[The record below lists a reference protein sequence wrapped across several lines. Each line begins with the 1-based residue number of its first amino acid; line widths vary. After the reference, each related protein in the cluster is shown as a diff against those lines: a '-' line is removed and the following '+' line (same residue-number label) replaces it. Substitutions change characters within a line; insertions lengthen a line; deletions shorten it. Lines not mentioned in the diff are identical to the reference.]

1 MEVISGN
8 RCAARILARATARS
22 VAGDKACLRPAER
35 DNRRLAHRPAG
46 GDVAAEAVGGATS
59 PREVM
64 RRVRAT
70 ALAAFAHQELPFEE
84 LVETLEEERGV
95 KPETLSKMMI
105 WLQNAAL
112 RPIASSGHKLAFE
125 EAIPSMLLPLVTITK
140 FDVILML
147 RETGRGLMGC
157 CVYKP
162 HLFRATIID
171 RLLRDFRKVLELMLT
186 EPERPISKI
195 RLTVNANS

>member
-1 MEVISGN
+1 
-8 RCAARILARATARS
+8 
-22 VAGDKACLRPAER
+22 
-35 DNRRLAHRPAG
+35 
-46 GDVAAEAVGGATS
+46 
-59 PREVM
+59 
-64 RRVRAT
+64 
-70 ALAAFAHQELPFEE
+70 
-84 LVETLEEERGV
+84 
-95 KPETLSKMMI
+95 
-105 WLQNAAL
+105 L

-195 RLTVNANS
+195 RLK

>member
-1 MEVISGN
+1 
-8 RCAARILARATARS
+8 
-22 VAGDKACLRPAER
+22 
-35 DNRRLAHRPAG
+35 
-46 GDVAAEAVGGATS
+46 
-59 PREVM
+59 
-64 RRVRAT
+64 
-70 ALAAFAHQELPFEE
+70 
-84 LVETLEEERGV
+84 
-95 KPETLSKMMI
+95 MMI

-195 RLTVNANS
+195 RLK